1 MSKPVQ
7 KAGGRPPVK
16 KNEGAARAVAARP
29 AAPPTDY
36 PELRR
41 LLGLLSP
48 RRLLRAVFVD
58 QLRLRREGAKLKLAL
73 SGHGGLSPAS
83 PASAV
88 SAARPAA
95 AAAAKV
101 ATAAALSDAAEPA
114 QAMKRALG
122 ALLDSR
128 HDSRAVLKHLAALE
142 RHLGVQ
148 PWPFFHELTLSSLQ
162 SMARQLKGLVSQ
174 PPAPGVARLLAELAD
189 AIEHKS
195 AAMTATLPGAQQPIS
210 SFLVDHKIEVKELGE
225 SVLEEEFAE
234 TLRSSSDELELEP
247 LPKT

>member
-1 MSKPVQ
+1 MSKPVT
-7 KAGGRPPVK
+7 KAGGRPPA
-16 KNEGAARAVAARP
+16 KNEAAARSVAVRP

-36 PELRR
+36 PELKR

-48 RRLLRAVFVD
+48 LRLLRAVFVD
-58 QLRLRREGAKLKLAL
+58 QLRLRREGAKLKIAL
-73 SGHGGLSPAS
+73 SVHGGLSPAS
-83 PASAV
+83 PASAM
-88 SAARPAA
+88 RAA
-95 AAAAKV
+95 AAAA
-101 ATAAALSDAAEPA
+101 TAALTEAAEPA

-148 PWPFFHELTLSSLQ
+148 PWPFFQELTLSSLQ
-162 SMARQLKGLVSQ
+162 SMARQLQGLVSQ

-195 AAMTATLPGAQQPIS
+195 AAMTATLPGVQPIS
-210 SFLVDHKIEVKELGE
+210 SFLVDDKIEVKELGA

-234 TLRSSSDELELEP
+234 TLRSSGDEIELEP

>member
-1 MSKPVQ
+1 MSKPVS

-16 KNEGAARAVAARP
+16 QNEGAARAVAARP

-36 PELRR
+36 PELKR

-58 QLRLRREGAKLKLAL
+58 QLRLRREGAKLKIAL
-73 SGHGGLSPAS
+73 SVHGGLSPAS
-83 PASAV
+83 PASAM
-88 SAARPAA
+88 RPAA
-95 AAAAKV
+95 AAAV
-101 ATAAALSDAAEPA
+101 TTAALTEAAEPA
-114 QAMKRALG
+114 QAMKRSLG

-128 HDSRAVLKHLAALE
+128 HDSRVVLKHLAALE

-162 SMARQLKGLVSQ
+162 SMARQLHGLVSQ

-189 AIEHKS
+189 AIEQKS
-195 AAMTATLPGAQQPIS
+195 AAMAATLPGVQPIS
-210 SFLVDHKIEVKELGE
+210 SFLVDDKIEVKELGQ

-234 TLRSSSDELELEP
+234 TLRSSGDEMELEP

>member
-1 MSKPVQ
+1 MSKPVS

-16 KNEGAARAVAARP
+16 QNEGAARAVAARP

-36 PELRR
+36 PELKR

-48 RRLLRAVFVD
+48 QAGAARRLRARP
-58 QLRLRREGAKLKLAL
+58 QLRLRREGAKLKIAL
-73 SGHGGLSPAS
+73 SVHGGLSPAS
-83 PASAV
+83 PASAM
-88 SAARPAA
+88 RPAA
-95 AAAAKV
+95 AAAV
-101 ATAAALSDAAEPA
+101 TTAALTEAAEPA
-114 QAMKRALG
+114 QAMKRSLG

-128 HDSRAVLKHLAALE
+128 HDSRVVLKHLAALE

-162 SMARQLKGLVSQ
+162 SMARQLHGLVSQ

-189 AIEHKS
+189 AIEQKS
-195 AAMTATLPGAQQPIS
+195 AAMAATLPGAQADLA
-210 SFLVDHKIEVKELGE
+210 SFLVDDKIEVKELGQ

-234 TLRSSSDELELEP
+234 TLRSSGDEMELEP

>member
-1 MSKPVQ
+1 MSK
-7 KAGGRPPVK
+7 ASRPPVK
-16 KNEGAARAVAARP
+16 KDETAGRGAAARP
-29 AAPPTDY
+29 AARTPPTDY
-36 PELRR
+36 PELKR

-58 QLRLRREGAKLKLAL
+58 QLRLRREGAKLKIAL
-73 SGHGGLSPAS
+73 SGHGDLSPAS
-83 PASAV
+83 PVSAV

-95 AAAAKV
+95 AAVA
-101 ATAAALSDAAEPA
+101 ATAATAALTEAAEPA
-114 QAMKRALG
+114 QAMKRSLG

-128 HDSRAVLKHLAALE
+128 HDSRVVLKHLAALE

-162 SMARQLKGLVSQ
+162 SMARQLHGLVSQ

-189 AIEHKS
+189 AIEQKS
-195 AAMTATLPGAQQPIS
+195 AAMAATLPGVQPIS
-210 SFLVDHKIEVKELGE
+210 SFLVDDKIEVKELGQ

>member
-1 MSKPVQ
+1 MMSKPVS

-16 KNEGAARAVAARP
+16 QNEGAARAVAARP

-36 PELRR
+36 PELKR

-58 QLRLRREGAKLKLAL
+58 QLRLRREGAKLKIAL
-73 SGHGGLSPAS
+73 SVHGGLSPAS
-83 PASAV
+83 PASAM
-88 SAARPAA
+88 RPAA
-95 AAAAKV
+95 AAAV
-101 ATAAALSDAAEPA
+101 TTAALTEAAEPA
-114 QAMKRALG
+114 QAMKRSLG

-128 HDSRAVLKHLAALE
+128 HDSRVVLKHLAALE

-162 SMARQLKGLVSQ
+162 SMARQLHGLVSQ

-189 AIEHKS
+189 AIEQKS
-195 AAMTATLPGAQQPIS
+195 AAMAATLPGVQPIS
-210 SFLVDHKIEVKELGE
+210 SFLVDDKIEVKELGQ

-234 TLRSSSDELELEP
+234 TLRSSGDEMELEP

>member
-1 MSKPVQ
+1 MSKSVS
-7 KAGGRPPVK
+7 KASRPPVK
-16 KNEGAARAVAARP
+16 KDETAGRGAAARP
-29 AAPPTDY
+29 AARTPPTDY
-36 PELRR
+36 PELKR

-58 QLRLRREGAKLKLAL
+58 QLRLRREGAKLKIAL

-95 AAAAKV
+95 AAAA
-101 ATAAALSDAAEPA
+101 ATAALSEAAEPA

-148 PWPFFHELTLSSLQ
+148 PWPFFHALTLSSLQ
-162 SMARQLKGLVSQ
+162 SMARQLHGLVSQ

-195 AAMTATLPGAQQPIS
+195 AAMTATLPGVQPIS